1 MVRFQPSYAHNP
13 TTAGAPS
20 YIQVR
25 TAKQKLVLGTCAVGA
40 AQWARRGR
48 TSKITESLRR
58 PGTGRRVTSPWAS
71 EKARALHAQ
80 AEARGEHMSNHRAA
94 AACPYQPPTAP
105 GRRKRREVPRKEASL
120 SCGHTK
126 PHSGGHRLIFYQKLL
141 ICKTALEARP
151 PRKLR
156 RPAELGSAHFC
167 SGRPS

>member
-25 TAKQKLVLGTCAVGA
+25 TANTSWIWVRVRSV
-40 AQWARRGR
+40 RRSGR
-48 TSKITESLRR
+48 IEGERAKSLRR
-58 PGTGRRVTSPWAS
+58 PGRRVTSPWAS

-141 ICKTALEARP
+141 ICKTALF
-151 PRKLR
+151 
-156 RPAELGSAHFC
+156 S
-167 SGRPS
+167 SS

>member
-25 TAKQKLVLGTCAVGA
+25 TANTSWIWVRVRSV
-40 AQWARRGR
+40 RRSGR
-48 TSKITESLRR
+48 IEGERAKSLRR
-58 PGTGRRVTSPWAS
+58 PGRRVTSPWAS

-141 ICKTALEARP
+141 ICKTALASKSLTAMFRV
-151 PRKLR
+151 R
-156 RPAELGSAHFC
+156 ADHFD
-167 SGRPS
+167 